1 MGGATKNAFQGGGK
15 PPPFLFPPESM
26 TALFEGATGTK
37 RVLIDTAG
45 AIRLD
50 AGDSTI
56 VIVTDIKILE
66 KITIMIAARDII
78 EPTKGVEAELPLN
91 CRSTAKWLM
100 RNDKSPASENGMEHG
115 TFIGLEEAKKTF
127 GYPIGVEWSTGN
139 LREDV
144 TPFHEAVIL
153 GPVGDDELIFE
164 KPGYSLPYQF
174 SLLSVIEARNLN
186 MRNNAHYL
194 RSFYG
199 STK

>member
-1 MGGATKNAFQGGGK
+1 MGDATKNAFQGGGK
-15 PPPFLFPPESM
+15 PPPFLFPPRSM
-26 TALFEGATGTK
+26 TVLFEDATGIK
-37 RVLIDTAG
+37 RVLIDTTA

-50 AGDSTI
+50 VGDSIIEI
-56 VIVTDIKILE
+56 VADTKILQ
-66 KITIMIAARDII
+66 KITVMIAARDII
-78 EPTKGVEAELPLN
+78 EPTTGAEAELPLN

-100 RNDKSPASENGMEHG
+100 RNDKSQASESGMEHG
-115 TFIGLEEAKKTF
+115 AFIGLEEAKKTF
-127 GYPIGVEWSTGN
+127 GYPIGIEWSTGN

-174 SLLSVIEARNLN
+174 SLLSAIEARNLN

-199 STK
+199 SAK

>member
-15 PPPFLFPPESM
+15 PPPFLFRPGSM
-26 TALFEGATGTK
+26 TVLFEGATGIK
-37 RVLIDTAG
+37 RVLIDTTA

-50 AGDSTI
+50 VGDSIIEI
-56 VIVTDIKILE
+56 VADTKMLE
-66 KITIMIAARDII
+66 KITMMITARDII
-78 EPTKGVEAELPLN
+78 EPTMGEEAVLPLN

-100 RNDKSPASENGMEHG
+100 RNDKSQASESGMEHG
-115 TFIGLEEAKKTF
+115 NFIELEEAKKAF

-153 GPVGDDELIFE
+153 GPVGGDELIFE

-174 SLLSVIEARNLN
+174 SLLSAIEARNLN